1 MCEARGG
8 QPGAPAAQLQRGG
21 TETRSPP
28 WENPNRTSGIAR
40 SAPLPHPKEEERR
53 KKSDCSVSADRFLL
67 EEQLFSV
74 PHARL
79 GGTGEPRGKARC
91 SPSSRG
97 FRHQN
102 QLSSRLRNSQ
112 EEEKYYLQCIR
123 KSLKA

>member
-1 MCEARGG
+1 MRGSGWAARGASG
-8 QPGAPAAQLQRGG
+8 TAPEGGERRRAAPHGRTPTALRASPGALLFLILRRKRGG
-21 TETRSPP
+21 
-28 WENPNRTSGIAR
+28 
-40 SAPLPHPKEEERR
+40 

-74 PHARL
+74 PHAGL
-79 GGTGEPRGKARC
+79 GGTGEPCGKARR

-97 FRHQN
+97 FKHQN